1 MIGAVHIEENDV
13 IFSYSQ
19 GTDVEKFH
27 NYTVCRQEKNST
39 YIWIIIKI
47 IGILRVYWNYLG
59 LPWSYTLSF
68 THIIRFSTPN
78 FPDH

>member
-47 IGILRVYWNYLG
+47 IGILRVY
-59 LPWSYTLSF
+59 
-68 THIIRFSTPN
+68 
-78 FPDH
+78 